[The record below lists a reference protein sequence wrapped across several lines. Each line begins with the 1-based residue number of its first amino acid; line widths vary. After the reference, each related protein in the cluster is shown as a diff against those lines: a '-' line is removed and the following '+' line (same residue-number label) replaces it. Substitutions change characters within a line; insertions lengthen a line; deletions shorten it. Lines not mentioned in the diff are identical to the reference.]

1 MSKTTI
7 DRARIEHVAKLAS
20 LTLTDAEADTLAAEI
35 TMILGHVDELGDID
49 TSEVEVSGFEVSG
62 FEVGGF
68 DVAGFEALARSAWR
82 EDVVEPSLSNADA
95 VAQAQRTSG
104 EPGQAG
110 FVVPVFVE
118 S

>member
-20 LTLTDAEADTLAAEI
+20 LTLTDAEADKLAAEI
-35 TMILGHVDELGDID
+35 TTILGHVDELAEID
-49 TSEVEVSGFEVSG
+49 TTGIEVTG
-62 FEVGGF
+62 
-68 DVAGFEALARSAWR
+68 LASQSAWR
-82 EDVVEPSLSNADA
+82 DDVIEPSLSNADA
-95 VAQAQRTSG
+95 LAQAPRTSG

-110 FVVPVFVE
+110 FAVPVFVE